1 MDWDLIIKFLVLT
14 AVISGALIF
23 ALHRVLISSV
33 DGAKQR
39 LDKEADAAR
48 ARQAELNQKLR
59 EADEELTRRKQEL
72 DAIEKKIKFDLE
84 ANSAKEKEAIL
95 VKARTEGEEI
105 IAKAQNS
112 RDQIRRDVERT
123 MELKVIDYSTK
134 ILSEVLSQKSRGGL
148 DRVLNDE
155 FVEKL
160 KNVDMT
166 RIGSDIQSAE
176 VVTATTTDQKLLSDI
191 GAVLQDKLKRNI
203 SLNAKTDPS
212 VIGGVMLQFGS
223 LLLDGSFKN
232 AIRTSAIALKQDV
245 EKSR

>member
-14 AVISGALIF
+14 GVVSGALIF
-23 ALHRVLISSV
+23 ALHRVLVSSV

-39 LDKEADAAR
+39 LGKEADAAL
-48 ARQAELNQKLR
+48 ARQAELNQKIR
-59 EADEELTRRKQEL
+59 EADGELTRRRQEL

-84 ANSAKEKEAIL
+84 ASSVKEKEAIL

-105 IAKAQNS
+105 IVKAQNS
-112 RDQIRRDVERT
+112 REQIRRDVEKT

-148 DRVLNDE
+148 DKVLNDE

-160 KNVDMT
+160 KNVDMA
-166 RIGSDIQSAE
+166 RIGPDVQSAD
-176 VVTATTTDQKLLSDI
+176 VVTATIADQKLLSDI
-191 GAVLQDKLKRNI
+191 ESILQDKLKRKI
-203 SLNAKTDPS
+203 SLNAKNDPS

-232 AIRTSAIALKQDV
+232 AIRTLAIALKQDV